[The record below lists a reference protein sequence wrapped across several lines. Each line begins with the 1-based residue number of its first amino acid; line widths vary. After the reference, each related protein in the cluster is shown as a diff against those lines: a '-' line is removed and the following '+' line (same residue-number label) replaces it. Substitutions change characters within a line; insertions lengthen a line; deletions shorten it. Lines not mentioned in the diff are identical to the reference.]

1 MLGTNFNYRLIFLA
15 GAIPALI
22 CAFEQSREA
31 RFLIFSGAVIA
42 LLWAVR
48 LPDALY
54 QVSESV
60 TRGGIPEEAR
70 I

>member
-1 MLGTNFNYRLIFLA
+1 MTDCPLGPIL
-15 GAIPALI
+15 
-22 CAFEQSREA
+22 EA
-31 RFLIFSGAVIA
+31 WAEADAPSGRFLN
-42 LLWAVR
+42 
-48 LPDALY
+48 ALY